1 MDTTHVQPGKGIGS
15 LMLGMHRTEIEAE
28 LQKLHR
34 TLGGQKEMRIG
45 GDEPL
50 WDDSDAGKGCYHVR
64 YFAGDA
70 IRDVGDISIFFMIG
84 YDENGKAVSISIDRD
99 ARPELCGFDVSQT
112 EAEPLV
118 EALKQYDTCVFD
130 DPDEQLSTQYTFPT
144 IGVRLWREMAFHRKL
159 LEDTA
164 WVESMSQVLEDEYEH
179 LYFELV
185 TVFLPE
191 YAKIFGYV

>member
-1 MDTTHVQPGKGIGS
+1 MDTMHVQPGKGIGS

-45 GDEPL
+45 RDEPL
-50 WDDSDAGKGCYHVR
+50 GDDSDAGKGCYHVR
-64 YFAGDA
+64 YF
-70 IRDVGDISIFFMIG
+70 VGDPWIFYMIG
-84 YDENGKAVSISIDRD
+84 YAGDGRSVSISIDRD

-130 DPDEQLSTQYTFPT
+130 NPDEQLSTQYTFPT

-159 LEDTA
+159 LEDAA

-191 YAKIFGYV
+191 YAKIFCYV